1 MPTSIRSR
9 IRAIATTFVALLAA
23 AGIAGCSAGPVNLD
37 DFLASTSVADARA
50 ARRDALSPVVSAD
63 ALRQA
68 ETLTVGVLATETAPL
83 AFTAADGTQSGIDV
97 DTAHALA
104 DALGLPSVSFV
115 TVADVATG
123 LEQSCDVVMGVDAD
137 DAGGSTVVGSYAQSA
152 TALFTRQDV
161 TAPIDASALT
171 GATVGMQD
179 GSVSQSM
186 LEGYAVDVAESTYPN
201 LNEAFDALN
210 AGEVDYVVCDALSGA
225 YLATAY
231 PGTVFAGTLDEPV
244 SLGVAVSNDALAS
257 AVEGALSSIQSNG
270 VGDLVR
276 SRWLG
281 AMPAL
286 TPESRVTGLVERT
299 EDAPADAPAD
309 ASADG
314 ADDAAADAPAD
325 DAAADAPAD
334 DADATPAE

>member
-1 MPTSIRSR
+1 MSSHSHGRT
-9 IRAIATTFVALLAA
+9 RAFAATLALLAA
-23 AGIAGCSAGPVNLD
+23 LGMAGCSVGPVELD

-68 ETLTVGVLATETAPL
+68 DTLTVGILATETAPL
-83 AFTAADGTQSGIDV
+83 SFASADGSRSGIDV

-115 TVADVATG
+115 SVSDVSSG
-123 LEQSCDVVMGVDAD
+123 LEGGCDVVMGVSAE
-137 DAGGSTVVGSYAQSA
+137 DAGDATLVGSYAQSA
-152 TALFTRQDV
+152 TGVFTRRDV
-161 TAPIDASALT
+161 TAPIDASTLA
-171 GATVGMQD
+171 GATVGVQG
-179 GSVSQSM
+179 GSVSQST
-186 LEGYAVDVAESTYPN
+186 LGGYAVDVSESTFTN
-201 LNEAFDALN
+201 LNEAFDALS

-244 SLGVAVSNDALAS
+244 SVGVAVSNEALAT
-257 AVEGALSSIQSNG
+257 AVDSALSSIQSNG

-286 TPESRVTGLVERT
+286 SAESRVTGLTER
-299 EDAPADAPAD
+299 ADDSAD
-309 ASADG
+309 ASADDAG
-314 ADDAAADAPAD
+314 TAADAGAADDAAGTAG
-325 DAAADAPAD
+325 